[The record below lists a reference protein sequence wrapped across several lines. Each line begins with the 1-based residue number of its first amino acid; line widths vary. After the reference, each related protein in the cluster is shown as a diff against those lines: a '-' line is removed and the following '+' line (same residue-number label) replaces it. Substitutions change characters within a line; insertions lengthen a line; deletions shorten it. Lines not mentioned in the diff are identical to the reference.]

1 MKYWRLI
8 NVGRP
13 EETEEG
19 QGDARE
25 FGLAVLKY
33 WQRVDMGKNL
43 RLEIY
48 RSELDRARGIN
59 RKEEAANQ
67 AIDELEAFFAEM
79 NKETEDGHE

>member
-48 RSELDRARGIN
+48 RSELDRA
-59 RKEEAANQ
+59 
-67 AIDELEAFFAEM
+67 IDELEAFFAEM